1 MTARITLMETEAEHS
16 TVSHKCLLIFSTKGN
31 ELVYLACVLCF
42 ILVDEIH
49 HKESETHINTLFRK
63 TYPLYIHMQKP
74 TPTDAN
80 HKTTEKTWSVSITIF
95 YFFLCMYFL
104 YLDSCFLNWQSEYMS
119 NSHWCLCFEGYYW
132 LSQTDYSRTCS
143 KIQPQSPQFY

>member
-1 MTARITLMETEAEHS
+1 METETEHN

-49 HKESETHINTLFRK
+49 HKESETHTNTLFRK

-80 HKTTEKTWSVSITIF
+80 HKLQKKLDLEALQFF
-95 YFFLCMYFL
+95 YFF
-104 YLDSCFLNWQSEYMS
+104 
-119 NSHWCLCFEGYYW
+119 YYVSI
-132 LSQTDYSRTCS
+132 LFTLTAVS
-143 KIQPQSPQFY
+143 

>member
-1 MTARITLMETEAEHS
+1 METEAEHD

-63 TYPLYIHMQKP
+63 KNPKHSHCTFTCKSPHQQMQIINYRKNWIFFSCLYF
-74 TPTDAN
+74 
-80 HKTTEKTWSVSITIF
+80 V
-95 YFFLCMYFL
+95 
-104 YLDSCFLNWQSEYMS
+104 YLESCSLNWQSEYMS
-119 NSHWCLCFEGYYW
+119 DELRLITARPVPRYSLDF
-132 LSQTDYSRTCS
+132 LSSTRSV
-143 KIQPQSPQFY
+143 